1 MTEPRGPPKADAD
14 RGESLAVG
22 SPDAGLKRERATN
35 HSAVERGFRRV
46 RERPYAPGWLDRLR
60 ERIDRAPG
68 PDWLWALGLLAL
80 ESAWV
85 LAMLWWSGS
94 LHEGFDVS
102 RIFVVA
108 IAPYI
113 VWVRFYLDG
122 VAARAMDAFRP
133 ALAVSDDEFAR
144 LRYELTTL
152 PAPLTRIATIVAAV
166 GYVVNAALLPDRIIA
181 EFGPSRG
188 VAALMLA
195 PVAIFTLAVVLIS
208 TAQAAR
214 QLWMVGILHGLA
226 EHVNLFRVKPFYAFS
241 GLAAR
246 TGMSFLVLAYL
257 IVALRPDMVRD
268 TPALQL
274 LIVAVVPTAIACFV
288 LPLYGMH
295 ERLVTEKDR
304 LLTEANAR
312 FEILLARLHAR
323 VDENVL
329 ADAEKISHQLSSVAA
344 EREAIARLSTWP
356 WEAATMTGFLTTLV
370 LPLLIWLL
378 QRVLGKLGV

>member
-1 MTEPRGPPKADAD
+1 M
-14 RGESLAVG
+14 
-22 SPDAGLKRERATN
+22 
-35 HSAVERGFRRV
+35 
-46 RERPYAPGWLDRLR
+46 LR
-60 ERIDRAPG
+60 
-68 PDWLWALGLLAL
+68 
-80 ESAWV
+80 
-85 LAMLWWSGS
+85 WSGS
-94 LHEGFDVS
+94 LRDGFELS

-133 ALAVSDDEFAR
+133 ALSVSDEEFAR

-152 PAPLTRIATIVAAV
+152 PAPLTRIATVVAAV
-166 GYVVNAALLPDRIIA
+166 GYVLNATLLPDRIIA
-181 EFGPSRG
+181 QFGPSRG

-274 LIVAVVPTAIACFV
+274 LIVAMVPTAIACFV

-295 ERLVTEKDR
+295 ERLVAEKDR
-304 LLTEANAR
+304 LLSEANAR
-312 FEILLARLHAR
+312 FETLLARLHAR
-323 VDENVL
+323 VDGDVL
-329 ADAEKISHQLSSVAA
+329 TDAEKISHQLSSVAA

-356 WEAATMTGFLTTLV
+356 WEATTMTGFLTTLV
-370 LPLLIWLL
+370 LPLLIWLV